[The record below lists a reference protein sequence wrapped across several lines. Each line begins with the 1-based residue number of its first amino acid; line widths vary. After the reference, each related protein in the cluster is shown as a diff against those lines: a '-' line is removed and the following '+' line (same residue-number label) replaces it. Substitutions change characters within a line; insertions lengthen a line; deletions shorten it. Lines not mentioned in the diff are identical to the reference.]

1 MIESTSK
8 AFLDIIDPAKDQ
20 LYSLA
25 SGAGAKQ
32 AELCLQRCVREVF
45 QHFHTQQVSPADVV
59 AQIELQ
65 IRASQAGAQGAAPQ
79 AVPMPAAVWARLV
92 AAVQI
97 DAARLGGV
105 AEQSMLAYD
114 PLLAPQK
121 KKTGDD
127 NIEGLN
133 LSPWSRF
140 VVAAAIVLIVG
151 ITASLILTTRSVPH
165 PSTTQPTTR
174 PAAQPTGHLPANALP
189 MKSKTK
195 TSSGNSPSVPTP
207 AARLPS

>member
-20 LYSLA
+20 FYSLA

-45 QHFHTQQVSPADVV
+45 QQFHTQKVSPADVV
-59 AQIELQ
+59 SQIDLQ
-65 IRASQAGAQGAAPQ
+65 IRASQAGAQVAAPQ
-79 AVPMPAAVWARLV
+79 VVPMPAAVWARLV

-151 ITASLILTTRSVPH
+151 ITASLILTTHSAPH
-165 PSTTQPTTR
+165 PSTTQPTTK
-174 PAAQPTGHLPANALP
+174 PAAHGHLPANASSV
-189 MKSKTK
+189 KSKAK
-195 TSSGNSPSVPTP
+195 TSSGHSPSVPTP
-207 AARLPS
+207 ATRLPS